1 MQKMRK
7 IYAIG
12 ESLVDII
19 FSKGEPRAAKAGGSM
34 LNSAVSLG
42 RIGLPVSLIT
52 EYGDDDP
59 GALIDT
65 FLSENGVRTDLVYR
79 FKNGK
84 TALALAFLD
93 DKNDAHY
100 TFYKDYPKNRLDI
113 VIPEPGENDILLYG
127 SIYST
132 TKEIRKNFLRLIE
145 NAKKNGA
152 LRIYDPN
159 FRKAHLRE
167 METLKP
173 FIIANLGFAS
183 LVRGSDEDFRNIFG
197 TEGPDQSWDIVK
209 EYCDCLVYTA
219 NAAGVSVRTAS
230 FRGEFAVKKITPVS
244 TIGAGDNFNAG
255 LISSFYKNGI
265 KAEDLSKL
273 DKEMW
278 GEVIS
283 TAIEFAS
290 SVCLSYDNYIDLAFA
305 SRYRSASRLH
315 I

>member
-1 MQKMRK
+1 MRN

-19 FSKGEPRAAKAGGSM
+19 FSKGEPKAAKAGGSM

-59 GALIDT
+59 GELINSS
-65 FLSENGVRTDLVYR
+65 LVENGVGTDLVYR

-93 DKNDAHY
+93 EKNDARY
-100 TFYKDYPKNRLDI
+100 IFYKDYPKNRLDI

-127 SIYST
+127 SIYSIT
-132 TKEIRKNFLRLIE
+132 REIRKNFIRLTE

-159 FRKAHLRE
+159 FRKAHLSEIEILRP
-167 METLKP
+167 L
-173 FIIANLGFAS
+173 IIENLRYAN

-197 TEGPDQSWDIVK
+197 SENAGQSWEIVR

-219 NAAGVSVRTAS
+219 NASGVSVRTSS
-230 FRGEFAVKKITPVS
+230 FSGIFPVKKIKPVS

-255 LISSFYKNGI
+255 LIASFCRDGI
-265 KAEDLSKL
+265 KAADLSKL
-273 DKEMW
+273 GKKEW
-278 GEVIS
+278 GAVIS
-283 TAIEFAS
+283 GAIDFAS
-290 SVCLSYDNYIDLAFA
+290 NVCLSYENYIDLAFA
-305 SRYRSASRLH
+305 SRYRSASRLQ